1 MFLLTPED
9 VAITSIQHPKKTK
22 RVPIL
27 SYEDKTFRLLKVF
40 GAHQHAEA
48 HASWRELTD
57 KEGKACVLLEEPH
70 RYSVWRQVR
79 IDQGLLQ
86 AVAPAAYVKA
96 CVLLIQSLFGDIEQ
110 LLGAKQVKN
119 FGTALEVNVA
129 KQMATAG
136 GLGAVLRL
144 NPLAE
149 MLPRWEENDLSA
161 LLLELHRLGTKFL
174 GRSQF
179 AKRTLLALDVLPDN
193 DKAVFLNWLQ
203 LSLLSNLW
211 LP

>member
-27 SYEDKTFRLLKVF
+27 SYQEKTFRLLKVF

-48 HASWRELTD
+48 HASWRDLTEN
-57 KEGKACVLLEEPH
+57 EGKACVLLEEPY

-79 IDQGLLQ
+79 LDRGLLQ
-86 AVAPAAYVKA
+86 AVAPVAYSKA

-110 LLGAKQVKN
+110 LLGSKRAKN

-129 KQMATAG
+129 KQMAIAG
-136 GLGAVLRL
+136 GLVAVLRL
-144 NPLAE
+144 DPLSE
-149 MLPRWEENDLSA
+149 VLPRWEEDDLSA
-161 LLLELHRLGTKFL
+161 LLLELHRLGAKFL
-174 GRSQF
+174 GRAQF
-179 AKRTLLALDVLPDN
+179 TKRTLLALDALPDN
-193 DKAVFLNWLQ
+193 DKALFLNWLQ

-211 LP
+211 LS